1 MDEKTEEL
9 RDIFQSIA
17 DSDTVTESQEQGRG
31 SLASEES
38 VREDLEAVLTRMEEE
53 MGFDTTL
60 STEDLVTVVERYYE
74 GDSDQEIAAA
84 LGDES
89 LERTVARARLDL
101 HIVRDADREAPF
113 SLDELREQLAA
124 DESVQSI
131 AEALDTSPTEV
142 RFYRRVI
149 ETEQERRRVA
159 DRYREAFEDA
169 LQDRDLAERLT
180 SSVEET
186 GLEEATADQEVDVDM

>member
-1 MDEKTEEL
+1 MDEKTDEL
-9 RDIFQSIA
+9 RDIFQSIT
-17 DSDTVTESQEQGRG
+17 DTDTVTEPQEPGRG

-38 VREDLEAVLTRMEEE
+38 VREDLEAVVSRMDAEL
-53 MGFDTTL
+53 GFDTTL

-74 GDSDQEIAAA
+74 GDSDREIADA

-101 HIVRDADREAPF
+101 HIVRDEDREARF
-113 SLDELREQLAA
+113 SLDELRERLDA

-131 AEALDTSPTEV
+131 ADALDTKPTEV
-142 RFYRRVI
+142 RFYTRVI
-149 ETEQERRRVA
+149 ETERERRRVA

>member
-17 DSDTVTESQEQGRG
+17 DSDTVTESQERGRG

-38 VREDLEAVLTRMEEE
+38 VREDLEAVVTRMDTEL
-53 MGFDTTL
+53 GFDTTL

-74 GDSDQEIAAA
+74 GDSDREIAAA

-101 HIVRDADREAPF
+101 HIVRDEDREAPF
-113 SLDELREQLAA
+113 SLDELREHLDG

-131 AEALDTSPTEV
+131 ADALDTSPTEV
-142 RFYRRVI
+142 RFYTRVI
-149 ETEQERRRVA
+149 EAERERRRVA